1 MNVGNLAAE
10 QTMTPR
16 ILVLPGSNRSGSFNA
31 SLAAAASVELA
42 GQGADVSR
50 ISLVDYPLP
59 LVDENLKNDTG
70 VPENAFKL
78 GRLIAAHDGVFLC
91 CPEYNSSIPPLL
103 KNMIDWVS
111 LITKDG
117 DRRFKPWAG
126 RYVALGSASNG
137 KLGGIRGLYHVR
149 SVMVNVGTQVISEQ
163 CAVSG
168 AAEAFDADGR
178 LKDERTSAMLA
189 NTCKSLIRHCAM
201 MSTG

>member
-1 MNVGNLAAE
+1 
-10 QTMTPR
+10 MTPR
-16 ILVLPGSNRSGSFNA
+16 ILVFPGSNRNGSFNA

-42 GQGADVSR
+42 AQGADVSR

-59 LVDENLKNDTG
+59 LVDENLKNESG
-70 VPENAFKL
+70 IPENAMKL
-78 GRLIAAHDGVFLC
+78 SRLIAAHHGVFLC

-111 LITKDG
+111 LVTKDG
-117 DRRFKPWAG
+117 DRTFKPWAG

-163 CAVSG
+163 CAVS
-168 AAEAFDADGR
+168 AAADAFGADGR
-178 LKDERTSAMLA
+178 IKDERTGAMLT

-201 MSTG
+201 MSAG

>member
-1 MNVGNLAAE
+1 
-10 QTMTPR
+10 MTPR
-16 ILVLPGSNRSGSFNA
+16 ILVLPGSNRNGSFNA
-31 SLAAAASVELA
+31 ALAAVASVELA
-42 GQGADVSR
+42 RQGADVTR
-50 ISLVDYPLP
+50 ISLIDYALP
-59 LVDENLKNDTG
+59 LVDEDLKNETG
-70 VPENAFKL
+70 IPDNAMKL
-78 GRLIAAHDGVFLC
+78 GRLIAAQDGVFLC

-111 LITKDG
+111 LISKDG
-117 DRRFKPWAG
+117 DQVLKPWSG

-168 AAEAFDADGR
+168 AADAFEADGR
-178 LKDERTSAMLA
+178 LKDERTNTMLA

-201 MSTG
+201 MAAG

>member
-1 MNVGNLAAE
+1 
-10 QTMTPR
+10 MTPR
-16 ILVLPGSNRSGSFNA
+16 ILVLPGSNRNGSFNA
-31 SLAAAASVELA
+31 ALAAAASLELA

-50 ISLVDYPLP
+50 ISLADYPLP
-59 LVDENLKNDTG
+59 LVDENLKNETG
-70 VPENAFKL
+70 VPENAVKL
-78 GRLIAAHDGVFLC
+78 GHLIAAHSGVFLC

-111 LITKDG
+111 LITRDG
-117 DRRFKPWAG
+117 DQAFKPWQG

-168 AAEAFDADGR
+168 AADAFEADGR
-178 LKDERTSAMLA
+178 LKDERTQAMLTT
-189 NTCKSLIRHCAM
+189 TCKSLIRHCAM
-201 MSTG
+201 MTAG

>member
-1 MNVGNLAAE
+1 
-10 QTMTPR
+10 MTPK
-16 ILVLPGSNRSGSFNA
+16 ILVLPGSNRNGSFNA

-42 GQGADVSR
+42 VQGADVSR

-59 LVDENLKNDTG
+59 LVDENLKNENG
-70 VPENAFKL
+70 IPENAMKL
-78 GRLIAAHDGVFLC
+78 GRLIAAHHGVFLC

-111 LITKDG
+111 LVTKDG
-117 DRRFKPWAG
+117 DRTFKPWAG

-163 CAVSG
+163 CAVS
-168 AAEAFDADGR
+168 AAADAFGADGR
-178 LKDERTSAMLA
+178 IKDERTGAMLT

-201 MSTG
+201 MSAG